1 MELSGQPHTTN
12 ISPLGKEALGG
23 AHTCN
28 NKHNFP
34 ETLHCREGLFKML
47 CACSVGNTHT
57 DTFRT
62 VLVVPLLHCYSAQC
76 IHFAI
81 IFSFFI
87 LCSSFCFLS
96 LIYSRNSALNAWRSN
111 IRCETFTL
119 APR

>member
-57 DTFRT
+57 GTFKT
-62 VLVVPLLHCYSAQC
+62 VLVVPLLHCYSVDVTVAYAQC

-81 IFSFFI
+81 IFS
-87 LCSSFCFLS
+87 SFYVQVFASCL
-96 LIYSRNSALNAWRSN
+96 
-111 IRCETFTL
+111 
-119 APR
+119 